1 MPRDD
6 LNAALARVLDALGWG
21 YWVRDLATGAMVWS
35 ETFRRQHGIAADE
48 SPTREVFLAHLLP
61 EDRDA
66 FVRQV
71 EAAYRSGQGVV
82 QYRVVLEA
90 GQIRSCIVQ
99 VVVLTTPEGKRLA
112 YGINRFD
119 DRHLALD
126 AALAEKARTLNAVIA
141 ALPVGLMV
149 FDADLRL
156 RYWNDR
162 AFAIL
167 DLPRSL
173 AYEGVSF
180 ADLIRVPASRGEY
193 GPGDPERLVA
203 ERVALAKT
211 FQPHRLERQ
220 HPDGRWHLVQG
231 EPFFDAQGRP
241 AGFVSTFTDVT
252 ALKAA
257 EAAVQVT
264 RDRLQTLVDHLPS
277 GVTLFDADLKLVVW
291 NQKFAELLDFP
302 LSLLE
307 KGVDFATLL
316 RFNLERGEYGEIADP
331 EAYLAERLR
340 AARSFVPHELERT
353 RPDGR
358 VLHIIGQPVP
368 SGGFVSIYQDVT
380 EQRRIEAE
388 LRRRALTDE
397 LTGLTNRAALLSQLP
412 RLCEEARRRKEYLA
426 VLFIDLD
433 RFKWVNDT
441 AGHVVGDAVLRAAAE
456 RLRTTVRASDLAARV
471 GGDEFVAVTF
481 VTEATQASQLAQRL
495 LDRFALP
502 FEVGENQWQLSPSI
516 GIALYPDDERDPNAL
531 LRAAGLAMYRAKG
544 EGGNRFAFFT
554 RSLHEAATSRSRL
567 EQRLRLAIHHD
578 AFHLVFQPICDRTGA
593 IVSAEV
599 LLRWRDEEL
608 GEVPPARFVPVAEQV
623 GLMPAIGRWVLRHAL
638 HQWVQWSQ
646 AGLRLP
652 SIAVNLSAHQLY
664 DTMLY
669 ETVCAALTASGV
681 EPSALKLEIT
691 ESAMMHDPALA
702 QEQVQ
707 RLATLGVRFAVDD
720 FGTGYSSLAYLHTFP
735 LSELKID
742 RSFVTPLASDER
754 DDAIVDATIQMAH
767 RLGLQVV
774 AEGVECAQQWDHLL
788 RLGCDFFQGYWFAR
802 PLSAAQFFHLWQK
815 EQTTASSQRPFE

>member
-277 GVTLFDADLKLVVW
+277 GVTLFDADLKLVAW
-291 NQKFAELLDFP
+291 NQKFAELFDFP

-316 RFNLERGEYGEIADP
+316 RFNLERGEYGEITDP

-358 VLHIIGQPVP
+358 VLHIIAKWGKTNGNSLLR
-368 SGGFVSIYQDVT
+368 SGSRSIPTTSVIQTRSYALRILRCIV
-380 EQRRIEAE
+380 QRGRGETV
-388 LRRRALTDE
+388 LPFLPGVCTKRRRHAVVWSNGCALRSTMM
-397 LTGLTNRAALLSQLP
+397 R
-412 RLCEEARRRKEYLA
+412 
-426 VLFIDLD
+426 FISY
-433 RFKWVNDT
+433 F
-441 AGHVVGDAVLRAAAE
+441 
-456 RLRTTVRASDLAARV
+456 
-471 GGDEFVAVTF
+471 
-481 VTEATQASQLAQRL
+481 
-495 LDRFALP
+495 
-502 FEVGENQWQLSPSI
+502 
-516 GIALYPDDERDPNAL
+516 
-531 LRAAGLAMYRAKG
+531 
-544 EGGNRFAFFT
+544 NRFAIGQA
-554 RSLHEAATSRSRL
+554 RSSVQKYSCVGAMKSWERFRQHASSRL
-567 EQRLRLAIHHD
+567 PNR
-578 AFHLVFQPICDRTGA
+578 
-593 IVSAEV
+593 
-599 LLRWRDEEL
+599 
-608 GEVPPARFVPVAEQV
+608 
-623 GLMPAIGRWVLRHAL
+623 
-638 HQWVQWSQ
+638 
-646 AGLRLP
+646 
-652 SIAVNLSAHQLY
+652 
-664 DTMLY
+664 
-669 ETVCAALTASGV
+669 SG
-681 EPSALKLEIT
+681 
-691 ESAMMHDPALA
+691 
-702 QEQVQ
+702 
-707 RLATLGVRFAVDD
+707 
-720 FGTGYSSLAYLHTFP
+720 
-735 LSELKID
+735 
-742 RSFVTPLASDER
+742 
-754 DDAIVDATIQMAH
+754 
-767 RLGLQVV
+767 
-774 AEGVECAQQWDHLL
+774 
-788 RLGCDFFQGYWFAR
+788 
-802 PLSAAQFFHLWQK
+802 
-815 EQTTASSQRPFE
+815 

>member
-1 MPRDD
+1 MPRHD

-126 AALAEKARTLNAVIA
+126 AVLAEKARTLNAVIA

-180 ADLIRVPASRGEY
+180 ADLIRVPATRGEY

-211 FQPHRLERQ
+211 FRPHRLERQ

-241 AGFVSTFTDVT
+241 AGFVSTFTDIT

-277 GVTLFDADLKLVVW
+277 GVTLFDADLKLVAW

-388 LRRRALTDE
+388 LHRRALTDE

-441 AGHVVGDAVLRAAAE
+441 AGHEVGDAVLRAAAE

-495 LDRFALP
+495 LERFALP

-531 LRAAGLAMYRAKG
+531 LRAADLAMYRAKG
-544 EGGNRFAFFT
+544 EGGTVLPFLPGVCTKRRRHAVAWSNGCALRSTTKRSISYFNRFA
-554 RSLHEAATSRSRL
+554 
-567 EQRLRLAIHHD
+567 
-578 AFHLVFQPICDRTGA
+578 
-593 IVSAEV
+593 
-599 LLRWRDEEL
+599 
-608 GEVPPARFVPVAEQV
+608 
-623 GLMPAIGRWVLRHAL
+623 IG
-638 HQWVQWSQ
+638 Q
-646 AGLRLP
+646 A
-652 SIAVNLSAHQLY
+652 
-664 DTMLY
+664 
-669 ETVCAALTASGV
+669 
-681 EPSALKLEIT
+681 
-691 ESAMMHDPALA
+691 
-702 QEQVQ
+702 
-707 RLATLGVRFAVDD
+707 
-720 FGTGYSSLAYLHTFP
+720 
-735 LSELKID
+735 
-742 RSFVTPLASDER
+742 
-754 DDAIVDATIQMAH
+754 
-767 RLGLQVV
+767 
-774 AEGVECAQQWDHLL
+774 
-788 RLGCDFFQGYWFAR
+788 
-802 PLSAAQFFHLWQK
+802 
-815 EQTTASSQRPFE
+815 